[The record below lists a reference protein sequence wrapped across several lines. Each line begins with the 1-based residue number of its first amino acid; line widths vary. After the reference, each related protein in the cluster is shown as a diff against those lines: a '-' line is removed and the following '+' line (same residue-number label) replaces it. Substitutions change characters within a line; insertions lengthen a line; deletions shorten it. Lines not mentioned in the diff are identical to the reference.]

1 MTETP
6 KVRRVT
12 REELYAMVW
21 RRPMSSL
28 ATEFGIS
35 GNGLAEICDRLNV
48 PYPPRGY
55 WAKKEAGRP
64 VAITPLPPYKE
75 GMPQAADI
83 HPTLPASPILPEA
96 AESAV
101 TAAQK
106 VTGLTVPE
114 DLSDLHPRVK
124 AWLSQYK
131 KDQQER
137 IQENRRHR
145 HDSWWHT
152 RLLPDLTDRDLYRFR
167 VTSAIFKGIE
177 KAGGG
182 IEKSP
187 LIGRITFKIDVHEVE
202 CSIVEKMFKPLKL
215 SEEQKV
221 WTAYQHHHQTG
232 LASSGF
238 LRVSIT
244 TYLDGRQFQW
254 IETEKQKIGDIL
266 PAIVGGIMAAGPIL
280 EHRKRE
286 REERER
292 QYRAEEMR
300 RYEARRRKEINDKR
314 WNQFRML
321 AANWE
326 EQRRLRAFLTEV
338 EKHAASESDAV
349 VPDIPLTSWI
359 AWAKEHTDALDPFR
373 DGVVGLFGAVA
384 EASERT

>member
-1 MTETP
+1 MMAETP
-6 KVRRVT
+6 KARRVT
-12 REELYAMVW
+12 RDDLYAMVW
-21 RRPMSSL
+21 SQPMSRL

-35 GNGLAEICDRLNV
+35 GNGLAKICDRLDV

-55 WAKKEAGRP
+55 WAKKEAGKP
-64 VAITPLPPYKE
+64 VATTPLPLHRE
-75 GMPQAADI
+75 GTQQAAEI

-96 AESAV
+96 AESAAA
-101 TAAQK
+101 AAQK
-106 VTGLTVPE
+106 VTGLTVPN

-124 AWLSQYK
+124 AWLSEHK

-137 IQENRRHR
+137 VQESRRHR
-145 HDSWWHT
+145 HDSWWHP

-167 VTSAIFKGIE
+167 VTSAIFKGVE
-177 KAGGG
+177 KAGGA

-187 LIGRITFKIDVHEVE
+187 MIGRITFKIDSHEVE

-221 WTAYQHHHQTG
+221 WTAYPHHHQTG

-244 TYLDGRQFQW
+244 TYLDGRQSQW

-266 PAIVGGIMAAGPIL
+266 PAIVGGIMAAGPML
-280 EHRKRE
+280 EQRKRE

-300 RYEARRRKEINDKR
+300 RYEARRRKEIDDKR

-326 EQRRLRAFLTEV
+326 EQKRLRTFLAEIESQVCDKGGTVVSEV
-338 EKHAASESDAV
+338 
-349 VPDIPLTSWI
+349 PLTSWI
-359 AWAKEHTDALDPFR
+359 AWARKHTEALDPFR
-373 DGVVGLFGAVA
+373 DGIVGLFDLVA
-384 EASERT
+384 EAAER